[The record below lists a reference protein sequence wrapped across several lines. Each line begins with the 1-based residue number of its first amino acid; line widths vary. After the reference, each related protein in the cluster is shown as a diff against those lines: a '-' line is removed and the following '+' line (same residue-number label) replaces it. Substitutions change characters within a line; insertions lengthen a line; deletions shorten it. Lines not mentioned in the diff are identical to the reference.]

1 MKLICETCGSLA
13 PGSEGKTHAY
23 CGGTLRTPT
32 ETELILVKRC
42 RALSELSE
50 ARGAVIDEERAKV
63 AEYRRR
69 TKEAVSGAAGIER
82 KVLDELLWAGARMR
96 ERLPDGIFVCQRWD
110 ETLDAVDA
118 TYPRTA

>member
-23 CGGTLRTPT
+23 CGGTLRQPT
-32 ETELILVKRC
+32 ETEMILVKRC

-63 AEYRRR
+63 SRMRQELRNAL
-69 TKEAVSGAAGIER
+69 AGALGIDR

-96 ERLPDGIFVCQRWD
+96 ERLPESFVAERWD
-110 ETLDAVDA
+110 GALAEVGIV
-118 TYPRTA
+118 YPRTA